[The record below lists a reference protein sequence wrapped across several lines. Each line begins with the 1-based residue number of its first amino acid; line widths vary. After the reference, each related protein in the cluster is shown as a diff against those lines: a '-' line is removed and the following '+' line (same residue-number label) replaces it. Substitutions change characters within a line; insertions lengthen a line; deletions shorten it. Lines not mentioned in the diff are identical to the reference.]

1 MGNHA
6 VPFRYIKQKHLN
18 CIFEVLK
25 NYSKYFY
32 LILFLSNVL
41 FLSAQEDGGKKL
53 RNKRKNPI
61 VKTRIG
67 FSPVL
72 GLYKPN
78 KNHTS
83 GTKQKLSYAVSLKEE
98 IRLDKNNRCFFMV
111 GVDYMY
117 HGLSFNSYYFHDD
130 SIHFYNKSMNAKY
143 NLTIH
148 ELDFPLQ
155 FKYSLKKENNSI
167 FSSYLFAGYCYRW
180 LLDNKLKVDYNGE
193 DVADKRANLTFKLPA
208 FSSMN
213 SSFLSAGIGIQKNTP
228 LRQNAVFAEL
238 QIRYATSPMYLQE
251 NFTPSSLYINSH
263 FIYLTV
269 GVKL

>member
-1 MGNHA
+1 MVSLA
-6 VPFRYIKQKHLN
+6 VLFHYIKQKQLN
-18 CIFEVLK
+18 CIFAVLK
-25 NYSKYFY
+25 NYFKYF
-32 LILFLSNVL
+32 LLLFILSNVAL
-41 FLSAQEDGGKKL
+41 LTAQEDGGKRL
-53 RNKRKNPI
+53 RNNRKNPV

-67 FSPVL
+67 FSPVI

-83 GTKQKLSYAVSLKEE
+83 GAKQKLSFNVSLKEE

-117 HGLSFNSYYFHDD
+117 HGLSFNSYYFYDD
-130 SIHFYNKSMNAKY
+130 SIRFYNKTMNAKY

-155 FKYSLKKENNSI
+155 LKYSLKKENNSI

-180 LLDNKLKVDYNGE
+180 LLDNKLKVSYNGE
-193 DVADKRANLTFKLPA
+193 DMIEKRGGLTFKLPA

-213 SSFLSAGIGIQKNTP
+213 SSFFSAGIGIQKNTP
-228 LRQNAVFAEL
+228 LKQNAVFAEL

-251 NFTPSSLYINSH
+251 NFAPSSLYISSH

-269 GVKL
+269 GFKL